1 MHSCGDP
8 EPVLNQ
14 NVAEELK
21 LLFKN
26 NAELTP
32 SHAYK
37 SLLLKKIKEKKSYKE
52 IIDGVHAF
60 TFDWKAKI

>member
-1 MHSCGDP
+1 MKSCGDP

-21 LLFKN
+21 LLLEN

-32 SHAYK
+32 S
-37 SLLLKKIKEKKSYKE
+37 LLLKSRIC
-52 IIDGVHAF
+52 AP
-60 TFDWKAKI
+60 AKITARISHLVVDDDDGG